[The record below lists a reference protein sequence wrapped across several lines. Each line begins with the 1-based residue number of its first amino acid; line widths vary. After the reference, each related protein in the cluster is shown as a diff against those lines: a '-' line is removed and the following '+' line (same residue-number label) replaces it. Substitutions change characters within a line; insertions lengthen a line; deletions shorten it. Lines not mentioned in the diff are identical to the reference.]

1 MTVRVARSDWRA
13 EVCATLD
20 ALESELD
27 DLVVRGLSACNND
40 DVRALVACSADLS
53 GAGAAHV
60 AGRIDDVVNRQRAAD
75 KGAARALL
83 QLMTSLRVFER
94 VLTLEAVADLFAGDA
109 AETAEATTKPKPTFT
124 PLPPGEEKKLLPVLD
139 DLCKAVE
146 DLVASGLV
154 TASASTKQKLEVSF
168 KEASRLKLG
177 RLAASLRYVTE
188 EIQRYLDG
196 AKTFSPRRLALF
208 LNRSWVLGRGLS
220 QALLEKNEAA
230 LARLL
235 LSWPAVT
242 VDSAVVAC
250 VGIRKRVPQGTGI
263 VAFDFHFRLVE
274 AVGPLPAG
282 AALIWSHIVPRKE
295 SKVMA
300 EALLHLELKPQGL
313 KPIDL
318 AVAHHFAFDTVNI
331 VVDANGGGRL
341 MLTPDTRVRDLGA
354 FDGWAGLVTFDR
366 RCLLE
371 RVEQHDVSPLDLEVE
386 LAVEVAFDDV
396 TVADKGERGDL
407 DVQHLVVQM
416 PPRGDADDGDDDD
429 GDDDDADDDDGDDG
443 GELAVGVEVVLARSE
458 ESKELTLALGKMQKK
473 KPTSPMFGVLHFD
486 RCRLM
491 FQPLSLLTER
501 GPQHLMLN
509 LDKIDLKELT
519 RTLF

>member
-1 MTVRVARSDWRA
+1 VTVRVARSDWRA
-13 EVCATLD
+13 EVCGTLD
-20 ALESELD
+20 ALEAELD

-40 DVRALVACSADLS
+40 DVRALVACAADLS
-53 GAGAAHV
+53 GAGASHV
-60 AGRIDDVVNRQRAAD
+60 AGRIDDVVNRPRAAD

-94 VLTLEAVADLFAGDA
+94 VLTLEAVADLFAGDDVDA
-109 AETAEATTKPKPTFT
+109 PSATATATTTTPTTATTKPKPTFT
-124 PLPPGEEKKLLPVLD
+124 PLPPGEDKKLLPVLD
-139 DLCKAVE
+139 DLCRAVE

-177 RLAASLRYVTE
+177 RLAASLRYVSE

-242 VDSAVVAC
+242 VDSLVVAC

-274 AVGPLPAG
+274 AAGPLPAG
-282 AALIWSHIVPRKE
+282 TALIWSHIVPRKE

-318 AVAHHFAFDTVNI
+318 AVAHHFAFDIVNV
-331 VVDANGGGRL
+331 VVDQNGGGRL
-341 MLTPDTRVRDLGA
+341 LLTPDTRVRDLGA
-354 FDGWAGLVTFDR
+354 FNDWAGLVTFDR
-366 RCLLE
+366 GRLLE
-371 RVEQHDVSPLDLEVE
+371 RVQQHDVSPLDLEVE
-386 LAVEVAFDDV
+386 LAIEVAFGDV
-396 TVADKGERGDL
+396 TVAAKGERGDL
-407 DVQHLVVQM
+407 DVQQLVIQM
-416 PPRGDADDGDDDD
+416 PVAAGDDDEAED
-429 GDDDDADDDDGDDG
+429 V
-443 GELAVGVEVVLARSE
+443 AVAVEVVLARSE

-473 KPTSPMFGVLHFD
+473 KPAAPVFGVLHFD